1 MPMRERCVSC
11 GGFGAWRSLAS
22 ALDWGSRGRRF
33 KSCRPDFF
41 GPASAGRIHM
51 PELSRFY
58 GLRITMNY
66 ADHVPP
72 HFHATYGDEEAQ
84 IEISSG
90 DIVGGSLPRRAV
102 ALVKEW
108 AELHRSE
115 LEDNWRRRE
124 QSLPLNKI
132 DPLP

>member
-1 MPMRERCVSC
+1 
-11 GGFGAWRSLAS
+11 
-22 ALDWGSRGRRF
+22 
-33 KSCRPDFF
+33 
-41 GPASAGRIHM
+41 M

-66 ADHVPP
+66 ADDVPP

-84 IEISSG
+84 VEIASG
-90 DIVGGSLPRRAV
+90 DIIGGSMPRRAA

-108 AELHRSE
+108 AELHRLE
-115 LEDNWRRRE
+115 LEENWRRRE

-132 DPLP
+132 EPLP

>member
-1 MPMRERCVSC
+1 
-11 GGFGAWRSLAS
+11 
-22 ALDWGSRGRRF
+22 
-33 KSCRPDFF
+33 
-41 GPASAGRIHM
+41 M

>member
-1 MPMRERCVSC
+1 
-11 GGFGAWRSLAS
+11 
-22 ALDWGSRGRRF
+22 
-33 KSCRPDFF
+33 
-41 GPASAGRIHM
+41 M

-66 ADHVPP
+66 ADHAPP
-72 HFHATYGDEEAQ
+72 HFHATYGDDEAQ
-84 IEISSG
+84 IEIATG
-90 DIVGGSLPRRAV
+90 EVIGGSLPRRAA

-108 AELHRSE
+108 VDLHRAELDR
-115 LEDNWRRRE
+115 NWLLRE